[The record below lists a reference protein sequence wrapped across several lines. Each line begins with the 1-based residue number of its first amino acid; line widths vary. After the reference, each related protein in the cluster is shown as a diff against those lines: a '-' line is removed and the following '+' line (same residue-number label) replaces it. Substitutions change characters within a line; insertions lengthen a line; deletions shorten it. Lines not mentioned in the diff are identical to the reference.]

1 MSITYNEINETNKGI
16 LTDILSKKEAIESL
30 LADIQ
35 TERAGA
41 DVIRAQK
48 EQELHAESNRLTEE
62 MRKLRTATMV

>member
-1 MSITYNEINETNKGI
+1 MITYNEINETNKGI
-16 LTDILSKKEAIESL
+16 LTDLLSKKEAIDSL
-30 LADIQ
+30 LADTQ

-48 EQELHAESNRLTEE
+48 EQKLHAESNRLTEE

>member
-1 MSITYNEINETNKGI
+1 MAITYDEINDTNKGI
-16 LTDILSKKEAIESL
+16 LTDLLSKREAIESL

-48 EQELHAESNRLTEE
+48 EQKLKAESNRITEE
-62 MRKLRTATMV
+62 IRKLRKATMV